1 MVVKQSHSQTD
12 MTSASSSSSS
22 CSCSR
27 RGPLRHSWPVQ
38 DCENSHDAGTWARNK
53 SYMFT
58 YLTCHFG
65 DWSFQAFHCT
75 KQLNWQQLRRKK
87 TQKLTLKHV
96 KKEKHAMHTHKKTQ
110 TSRPQFTVITAHTTV
125 LMTAQLQ
132 HTIQQGTV
140 LVIFPLILQSPPL
153 CWRKWGET
161 AWQHT
166 HSFEFLFASSFLIVF
181 FLFRLAMGRVMR
193 LIQIKMM
200 VTAA

>member
-1 MVVKQSHSQTD
+1 MQ
-12 MTSASSSSSS
+12 
-22 CSCSR
+22 
-27 RGPLRHSWPVQ
+27 
-38 DCENSHDAGTWARNK
+38 
-53 SYMFT
+53 
-58 YLTCHFG
+58 
-65 DWSFQAFHCT
+65 CT
-75 KQLNWQQLRRKK
+75 
-87 TQKLTLKHV
+87 
-96 KKEKHAMHTHKKTQ
+96 HTKKTQ

-193 LIQIKMM
+193 LIQINDDGDSSLVQTRCSAIAERPCCRVRYSFHQKNWELGDNDLR
-200 VTAA
+200 TL